1 MAFVTESAIDGT
13 QAPDQT
19 ATMFTFGGAGGAHGV
34 DPLILILFAM
44 LIEAYVGEARM
55 VFSRLRH
62 PVAIIGGLV
71 EALDRKLN
79 RETRSAGDR
88 AVRGLLV
95 VLIIGG
101 GAGTVGWAVAWLTIN
116 HDFGWIVE
124 IVLLSVLM
132 AQRGLF
138 DRVRA
143 VGVALKG
150 GGLEQARQ
158 AVGHIVGRDPQ
169 QLDEHGVAR
178 GAIESAAENFCDAVV
193 APVFWYVLFG
203 LPGLMVQKAVNTM
216 DSMIGFTT
224 PRHRAFGM
232 AAARL
237 DDALNFF
244 PARISGV
251 VIALAALFVPTA
263 NVGRAFK
270 VMLSDAGKHR
280 SLNAGWPEG
289 AMAGALDLALG
300 GPRSDQGR
308 VAPDPWIGDGRARAN
323 HRDIRRALYMFT
335 VACLINAGLVAGLIL
350 LHLST

>member
-1 MAFVTESAIDGT
+1 
-13 QAPDQT
+13 
-19 ATMFTFGGAGGAHGV
+19 MFTFGGAGGAHGV

-216 DSMIGFTT
+216 DSMIGHKT
-224 PRHRAFGM
+224 PKYRAFGLV
-232 AAARL
+232 AARL
-237 DDALNFF
+237 DDVLNLI
-244 PARISGV
+244 PARLAGLFIV
-251 VIALAALFVPTA
+251 LAALFVPTA
-263 NVGRAFK
+263 RPGGALK
-270 VMLSDAGKHR
+270 VMLRDSGKHR
-280 SLNAGWPEG
+280 SFNAGWPEG
-289 AMAGALDLALG
+289 AMAGALGLALA
-300 GPRSDQGR
+300 GPRRYAEQVLS
-308 VAPDPWIGDGRARAN
+308 DPWIGDGRARADAG
-323 HRDIRRALYMFT
+323 DIRRALYLYA
-335 VACLINAGLVAGLIL
+335 VACLINAMWVAAIAIVR
-350 LHLST
+350 LSD